1 MVRRL
6 SWTLL
11 GVLLISPAQAALPFA
26 TATVELREVDQTYAA
41 EATVE
46 AVKQSSVAAQISGR
60 VVEVNFDAGDAVK
73 KGQVLVRIDER
84 EAGHAVAGSEA
95 AVAQARASLQNAR
108 LNYDRTKQLLAQK
121 FVSQAALD
129 KAQTEFKLAEAQL
142 AAAQA
147 NAGQAA
153 TAKGYTAVVA
163 PYSGVVAARHVEL
176 GEMAS
181 PGKLLMTGFDPKDL
195 RVVASI
201 PQYKLAEVSRAS
213 RAQVEFPSLNK
224 CPKGLRSTTSQETGS
239 CGVVWITAKAV
250 TILPAADARTHT
262 TRVRLDLPE
271 DVRDVYPGMFA
282 RAHFAVG
289 RAKKLLVPVAAVV
302 RRSEVTA
309 AYVVDAKGN
318 VALRQIRLG
327 EPAADAMIEVLA
339 GLSAGETVALEPVKA
354 GMFLKAARSKE

>member
-1 MVRRL
+1 MLRL

-11 GVLLISPAQAALPFA
+11 GILLISPAQAALPFA
-26 TATVELREVDQTYAA
+26 TAAVELREVDQTYAA

-84 EAGHAVAGSEA
+84 EAGHALAGSEA
-95 AVAQARASLQNAR
+95 AVAQARANLQNAR
-108 LNYDRTKQLLAQK
+108 LNYERTKQLLAQK

-153 TAKGYTAVVA
+153 TAKGYTAVLA

-201 PQYKLAEVSRAS
+201 PQYKLDDVRRAS
-213 RAQVEFPSLNK
+213 RAQVEFPSLNDK
-224 CPKGLRSTTSQETGS
+224 CPKGLRSTTSHETGS
-239 CGVVWITAKAV
+239 CGVVWIAAKAV

-289 RAKKLLVPVAAVV
+289 RAKKLLVPAAAVV

-309 AYVVDAKGN
+309 AYVADAKGG
-318 VALRQIRLG
+318 VTLRQIRLG
-327 EPAADAMIEVLA
+327 EPVADGMVEVLA

-354 GMFLKAARSKE
+354 GMALKAARGKE